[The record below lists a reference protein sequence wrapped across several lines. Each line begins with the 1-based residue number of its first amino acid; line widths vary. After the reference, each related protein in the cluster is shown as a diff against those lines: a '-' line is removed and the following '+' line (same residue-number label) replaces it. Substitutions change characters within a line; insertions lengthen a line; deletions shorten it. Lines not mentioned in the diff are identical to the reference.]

1 MNRLFVEFA
10 EELRA
15 AGVPVSMV
23 ETIDAVRAVT
33 EIDLSDRSALRS
45 TLLATMVKDVK
56 HLPAF
61 DIVFEVFFSNAP
73 PVGTDDEPGQDE
85 GSSASDTA
93 QPRDTGDIDEL
104 LRESLLEALERLD
117 LEELRRQISRAVD
130 RYAGI
135 EPGRPVGGT
144 YYLYRTLRR
153 LESDSMAQAL
163 RDALGTGLDEDGDP
177 LDGRLLDEDVERRI
191 EMLRNEIEA
200 DIRRRLVADR
210 GRDAMARTLRQ
221 TPVEDLDLM
230 HASRQELDDL
240 EHAIA
245 PLARKLAARLTR
257 RRHHLRQGRLDFR
270 RTVRASLAT
279 GGVPVDPRFRRRRP
293 HRPEV
298 FLACDVS
305 GSMATFA
312 RFTLLLT
319 YSLSTQFSR
328 LRSFAFVDS
337 MDEIT
342 EFFGPG
348 TDAATAISRI
358 ATEAKVVSADGHS
371 DYGAAFE
378 SWNRLIGGDIT
389 SRSTLIIAGDARNN
403 YRPARDETLGV
414 LGDEARSVLWL
425 NPEPRS
431 YWDSGDSLMSRYG
444 RHCDK
449 SYEVRTL
456 AQLEHFIE
464 ELVLP

>member
-1 MNRLFVEFA
+1 MNSLFVEFA
-10 EELRA
+10 DELRA

-23 ETIDAVRAVT
+23 ETIDAVRAVGAT
-33 EIDLSDRSALRS
+33 DLADRSTLRS
-45 TLLATMVKDVK
+45 SLLATMVKDVK
-56 HLPAF
+56 YVSAF
-61 DIVFEVFFSNAP
+61 DTVFDVFFSSP
-73 PVGTDDEPGQDE
+73 HGLPEPDDGGE
-85 GSSASDTA
+85 GDRRFGGEDGV
-93 QPRDTGDIDEL
+93 PDDDLDDL

-117 LEELRRQISRAVD
+117 LEELRKQISQAVD

-135 EPGRPVGGT
+135 EPGRPVGGSF
-144 YYLYRTLRR
+144 YLYRTLRQLSPETMAEALR
-153 LESDSMAQAL
+153 EALGPGEDEESDH
-163 RDALGTGLDEDGDP
+163 LDQRLLDDEI
-177 LDGRLLDEDVERRI
+177 DGRL
-191 EMLRNEIEA
+191 EMLREEMEA

-210 GRDAMARTLRQ
+210 GREAMARTLRQ

-230 HASRQELDDL
+230 RASRQELDDL
-240 EHAIA
+240 EHAIT
-245 PLARKLAARLTR
+245 PLARKLATRLTR

-270 RTVRASLAT
+270 RTVRASLGT
-279 GGVPVDPRFRRRRP
+279 GGVPVEPRFKRRRP

-328 LRSFAFVDS
+328 LRSFAFVDT

-342 EFFGPG
+342 RFFGAG
-348 TDAATAISRI
+348 TDAATAIGRI
-358 ATEAKVVSADGHS
+358 ATEARVVAADGHS
-371 DYGAAFE
+371 DYGSAFE
-378 SWNRLIGGDIT
+378 SWNSLVHGEIT

-403 YRPARDETLGV
+403 YRPAREDTLAT
-414 LGDEARSVLWL
+414 LAAEARSVLWL
-425 NPEPRS
+425 NPEPKS

-444 RHCDK
+444 QHCDK
-449 SYEVRTL
+449 TYEVRTL
-456 AQLEHFIE
+456 SQLENFVE